1 MIETFQKLLEILP
14 KSDRWKFVALFVLM
28 MIGTALEVAGIG
40 MIPVFISAVA
50 DPDLV
55 LEHQW
60 LGEIA
65 KYLGITTGE
74 ELLLYGGIFLVVI
87 FLVKGVY
94 LVWFNYIKSKFI
106 YNRFGKIASRLFE
119 TYLSAPYTLHL
130 NRNTAELI
138 RNVTNETRYISNNV
152 MMPAMNVL
160 KDSVTIVG
168 IFVLL
173 LFSEPLITVITFSV
187 IGGGGG
193 LMIKFLREKLRKYGV
208 IASRERSRMIQGVN
222 EGLGGFKDVTVMN
235 RKKMFFNKFKEYVN
249 NLTEAEIF
257 KGTAKA
263 SSKPIIEFASVFGM
277 IFIAFA
283 MIWQDRPIS
292 TVVPVLTLF
301 GAATVRLMP
310 AVNRVVNQLTGLR
323 YYIHALSPVHADLTS
338 MEEYY
343 LETKESSN
351 NNEKLKFNNSI
362 IVKDLWYKYPN
373 TEDFVLKDINIKV
386 PKNSAIGFVG
396 STGAGKSTI
405 VDVILGLLSPDKG
418 KVIVD
423 ETDISENKRAWQN
436 NVGYIPQ
443 FIYLSDDTIRHNIA
457 FGIPE
462 ELISEKKINAAIE
475 AAQLEDFIQ
484 DLPEGIDTVVG
495 EEGVR
500 LSGGQKQRI
509 GIARALYDNPDVLI
523 MDEATSS
530 LDNVTERKVISAIEA
545 LKGERTIIMIAHRL
559 TTVENCDVLYMMK
572 DGKVIEKGTYDE
584 LLESSYDFQK
594 MKLA

>member
-1 MIETFQKLLEILP
+1 
-14 KSDRWKFVALFVLM
+14 
-28 MIGTALEVAGIG
+28 
-40 MIPVFISAVA
+40 
-50 DPDLV
+50 
-55 LEHQW
+55 
-60 LGEIA
+60 
-65 KYLGITTGE
+65 
-74 ELLLYGGIFLVVI
+74 
-87 FLVKGVY
+87 
-94 LVWFNYIKSKFI
+94 
-106 YNRFGKIASRLFE
+106 
-119 TYLSAPYTLHL
+119 
-130 NRNTAELI
+130 
-138 RNVTNETRYISNNV
+138 
-152 MMPAMNVL
+152 
-160 KDSVTIVG
+160 
-168 IFVLL
+168 
-173 LFSEPLITVITFSV
+173 
-187 IGGGGG
+187 
-193 LMIKFLREKLRKYGV
+193 
-208 IASRERSRMIQGVN
+208 MIQGVN